1 MSPEIDLLARQL
13 ADIAARTTATAV
25 ADRIRAKRVAR
36 RDSETITE
44 LEEIVNELIDD
55 KNELIR
61 IAHAFEENLAAQRLS
76 DSDVKYLTD
85 NLLPIVTKLIEQS
98 ADGTQSEQTQAVLDA
113 VNSLFSIEALT
124 ILQVIGFNFKR
135 AIGEPLTDLVQ
146 SLISSRATPTGHN
159 QEELQALSLKRD
171 TLIYEIALDSE
182 AYIRLRELV
191 GSPRPPVPAVQSE

>member
-1 MSPEIDLLARQL
+1 VSPEIDLLAQQL
-13 ADIAARTTATAV
+13 AAIAARTTATAV
-25 ADRIRAKRVAR
+25 ADRIRAKRTAR

-76 DSDVKYLTD
+76 NSDVKYLTD

-98 ADGTQSEQTQAVLDA
+98 ADGTQSEQTQAVLEA
-113 VNSLFSIEALT
+113 VNSLFSTEALT

-146 SLISSRATPTGHN
+146 SLISSRAKPTRHN
-159 QEELQALSLKRD
+159 QEELQALSLKRE

-182 AYIRLRELV
+182 AHIRFRELV
-191 GSPRPPVPAVQSE
+191 DPPQPAAPPTPSE